1 MHRIHVWFAL
11 PALCLLLVCSSER
24 QLCYHVM
31 GLVHASWAPI
41 PGSMKDYIATPKP
54 NNYQCLHTTVSGGV
68 LVDVVVAACWVLIWH
83 DVWLE
88 CQRGVRATKS
98 CG

>member
-1 MHRIHVWFAL
+1 
-11 PALCLLLVCSSER
+11 
-24 QLCYHVM
+24 
-31 GLVHASWAPI
+31 
-41 PGSMKDYIATPKP
+41 MKDYIATPKP

-88 CQRGVRATKS
+88 CQQGVRATKS